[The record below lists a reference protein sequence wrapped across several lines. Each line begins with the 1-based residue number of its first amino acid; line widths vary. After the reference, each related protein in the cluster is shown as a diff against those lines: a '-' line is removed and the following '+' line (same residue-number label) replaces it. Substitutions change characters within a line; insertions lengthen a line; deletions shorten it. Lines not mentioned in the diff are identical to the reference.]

1 MSTIQSLWKA
11 IETQYNN
18 GTFPVDQLDKIDEL
32 VFSEDIENIRNG
44 LTLMTTIAAEY
55 LCRYLKLNGESV
67 VLRDADRF
75 SAPLFAERV
84 LVESV
89 KGELMWQDLYESG
102 AFESMAFRVLGDVA
116 IENLSESEKDF
127 CVRMA
132 KVMVRIPAGDFE
144 RERSKITLSKDF
156 LLFKY
161 QVTQALWESVTG
173 SNPSYFKGANRP
185 VENVSWFDVVEF
197 CNNLSNHEG
206 LEPAYTING
215 KNVTCNWSAKGYR
228 LPTEAEWEYSARANQ
243 DFVYAGSDDVNDI
256 AWHDGNSGKKTHP
269 VGQKSPNA
277 FGLYD
282 MSGNIREW
290 VWDRFGDYTSGSH
303 TDPTGPD
310 SGPSRV
316 SRGGDWSN
324 DARFSR
330 VSFRFYYDP
339 TYRSS
344 GLGFR
349 LVRTL

>member
-1 MSTIQSLWKA
+1 ML
-11 IETQYNN
+11 N
-18 GTFPVDQLDKIDEL
+18 EL
-32 VFSEDIENIRNG
+32 VQQECNLNYAFKSWREEFPEIFYVEE
-44 LTLMTTIAAEY
+44 TIGDKSKCAM
-55 LCRYLKLNGESV
+55 
-67 VLRDADRF
+67 
-75 SAPLFAERV
+75 V
-84 LVESV
+84 LVSL
-89 KGELMWQDLYESG
+89 GSFNMGTLYKYSN
-102 AFESMAFRVLGDVA
+102 ATNSAYSPHKVTLT
-116 IENLSESEKDF
+116 KDF
-127 CVRMA
+127 WMGTYA
-132 KVMVRIPAGDFE
+132 
-144 RERSKITLSKDF
+144 
-156 LLFKY
+156 
-161 QVTQALWESVTG
+161 VTQTLWESVMG
-173 SNPSYFKGANRP
+173 SNPSHFKGANRP